1 MKTRGRPP
9 LKQSSVE
16 VHVHL
21 RLQIGEDD
29 DDLIQ
34 YFYEL
39 PNRRRAA
46 TLKMALRAG
55 GMQNKESTS
64 EVDDNLADDLS
75 NLLF

>member
-29 DDLIQ
+29 DLIR

-46 TLKMALRAG
+46 ALKMALRAG